1 MLAELVVRDYALID
15 KLAVEFGPGLNVLT
29 GETGAGK
36 SIIVGALTL
45 LLGGRADSDAIRTG
59 ADATVVEGRFELGS
73 DGAARCAEAGIDCP
87 DGTLILRRR
96 ADKTG
101 RGAAHANDSPTTVGG
116 LERLGDKLVDL
127 HGQHSHQLLLRP
139 ETHLEM
145 IDSYARLRDRRSEL
159 ATLYSEY
166 AALRDRLAALERS
179 LAERRSRRELTDF
192 HRQELAAAAIRPGEP
207 AELEE
212 ERRLLQTAEKRYALA
227 QALDGVLSDQDP
239 SVSQLLGRA
248 AKVLD
253 ELAEL
258 DAEFAPRRAGLV
270 TARAEVD
277 DLWRAVVAYRD
288 SIAFSPERVEAVNSR
303 LFLFDKLARKH
314 GVAPDDL
321 PVLAERLRADADSL
335 ESDEAGLA
343 DLRTEL
349 AGKQDRL
356 VALSVDL
363 SARRARARSALEKKL
378 GAEFA
383 QLGMEKARLSVA
395 LERAADPAGDCVVD
409 GERLRLGPTGI
420 DTAEFLFSANPG
432 EDLRPLRKVASG
444 GEMSRVMLALKGVL
458 AAADPVPTL
467 VFDEIDSG
475 IGGTVADAVGVRL
488 ARLARTHQVICITH
502 LPQIACY
509 AAAHYRVE
517 KHVRAGRTVPSVARL
532 DDEERT
538 AELARMT
545 AGARV
550 GKTGIAHA
558 RELLEAAKKALRD

>member
-15 KLAVEFGPGLNVLT
+15 KLTIEFGPGLNVLT

-45 LLGGRADSDAIRTG
+45 LLGGRADSDSIRTG
-59 ADATVVEGRFELGS
+59 ADAALVEGRFEL
-73 DGAARCAEAGIDCP
+73 DKPGAARCAEAGIDCP

-96 ADKTG
+96 ADKAG

-116 LERLGDKLVDL
+116 LERLGDRLVDL

-139 ETHLEM
+139 ETHLELL
-145 IDSYARLRDRRSEL
+145 DAYARLWDRREAL
-159 ATLYSEY
+159 
-166 AALRDRLAALERS
+166 AALFAEYSGLRERLVALERS
-179 LAERRSRRELTDF
+179 LAERRSRRELADF
-192 HRQELAAAAIRPGEP
+192 HLQELTTAAVRPGEP

-227 QALDGVLSDQDP
+227 QALDAVLSDQDP

-248 AKVLD
+248 ARTLD

-258 DAEFAPRRAGLV
+258 DSEFATRQTGLA

-288 SIAFSPERVEAVNSR
+288 GIALSPERVEAVNSR
-303 LFLFDKLARKH
+303 LFLLDKLARKH

-321 PVLAERLRADADSL
+321 PGLAERLRADADSL

-343 DLRTEL
+343 ELRAELTE
-349 AGKQDRL
+349 KQERL
-356 VALSVDL
+356 VAASVDL
-363 SARRARARSALEKKL
+363 SSRRSRVRSALEKKL
-378 GAEFA
+378 VAEFA
-383 QLGMEKARLSVA
+383 QLGLEKARLAVA
-395 LERAADPAGDCVVD
+395 LERTADPEGDCVVD
-409 GERLRLGPTGI
+409 GDRLRLGPTGI

-432 EDLRPLRKVASG
+432 EELRPLRKVASG

-458 AAADPVPTL
+458 AEADPVPTL

-532 DDEERT
+532 DDDERT
-538 AELARMT
+538 DELARMT
-545 AGARV
+545 AGAKV
-550 GKTGIAHA
+550 GKAGIAHA
-558 RELLEAAKKALRD
+558 RELLDAAKKALRD